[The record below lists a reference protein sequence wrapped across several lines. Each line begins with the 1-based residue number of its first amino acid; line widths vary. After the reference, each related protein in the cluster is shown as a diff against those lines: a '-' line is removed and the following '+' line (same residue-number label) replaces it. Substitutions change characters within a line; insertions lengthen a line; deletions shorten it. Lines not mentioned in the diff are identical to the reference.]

1 MRYGLDSFF
10 NLGFSWCCF
19 IVASASVAQTDVSL
33 IESYLDRIDRNT
45 DSLPSMLS
53 NIYSDLSSIDSYM
66 SSLDSRVQQL
76 NNTQTAVLSAIRA
89 IDTTLTTEE
98 ILVYDSYLTS
108 RLDAFKREA
117 HSDSQTI
124 DDSLADIL
132 AVLYDMAYRSDGGV
146 SNSSPVSV
154 YITNSVPVNVVITNL
169 PPDVY
174 VSVTNEVRSEISIT
188 NSFTI
193 PNISVVVTNFSSTV
207 SSNALDFLY
216 MPTFP
221 GDIYLAQLTGLFSAV
236 YGREPTKEELDR
248 YRNLYSLGGSFF
260 PVYFLSSIGYTE
272 ELWDMYSE
280 FGGNFGDAY
289 LSLFGDL
296 VGELTPTIGDIRYFE
311 YGTRDATLILSSISN
326 LVADI
331 SQSAD
336 IDTSISS
343 VTTSEGTSYEV
354 NTTTIQAVGDIGAQ
368 ISETFSVDDVVDKP
382 NTNSIV
388 ERRDGTYA
396 SQLARITRE
405 TVLENVT
412 LDLNT
417 QIESM
422 GNQFSSLLVPSGD
435 SNEFVLDLGTFS
447 LFSISKDISFTLTK
461 PPALYFQL
469 FSFVCV
475 ILKGICV
482 YVCLNAVYSKIS
494 SDL

>member
-76 NNTQTAVLSAIRA
+76 NTTQTAVLSAIRA
-89 IDTTLTTEE
+89 IDTTLTTQE

-132 AVLYDMAYRSDGGV
+132 SVLYEIAYRSDGGV

-154 YITNSVPVNVVITNL
+154 YITNSVPVNVVVTNL

-174 VSVTNEVRSEISIT
+174 VSVTNDVRPEISIT
-188 NSFTI
+188 NSIDVT
-193 PNISVVVTNFSSTV
+193 PNITVVVTNLVYGGLET
-207 SSNALDFLY
+207 NGIGQLY
-216 MPTFP
+216 MPP
-221 GDIYLAQLTGLFSAV
+221 YVASLESSELYNLFYAL
-236 YGREPTKEELDR
+236 YGRYPTEAEMRRFND
-248 YRNLYSLGGSFF
+248 LYNFGASFF
-260 PVYFLSSIGYTE
+260 PLYNASIIGWDDSFL
-272 ELWDMYSE
+272 DMYST
-280 FGGNFGDAY
+280 FGGNFLDAY
-289 LSLFGDL
+289 LLTLASANDMEITLGDM
-296 VGELTPTIGDIRYFE
+296 RYYE
-311 YGTRDATLILSSISN
+311 YGTREATSILSGISN
-326 LVADI
+326 LVA
-331 SQSAD
+331 SLSVGD
-336 IDTSISS
+336 IDTSISK

-368 ISETFSVDDVVDKP
+368 ISESFSVDDVVDKP

-417 QIESM
+417 QIESL

-482 YVCLNAVYSKIS
+482 YLCLNAVYSKIS
-494 SDL
+494 SEL